1 VELRRIT
8 LTDSSCRTN
17 DNPGFT
23 LLEVLIAMA
32 ILGVGILSIGVAQL
46 SALKMS
52 SGSKHRSQ
60 AMYLAQDQLDEFLA
74 LPAGD
79 AALAAAVENNPD
91 PQGPVDID
99 PNDDD
104 LTTYSR
110 SWTIEPNLPAVGLTR
125 ITVRVEWEDGSNR
138 VGRLQLQGIR
148 GS

>member
-1 VELRRIT
+1 MLDSARRST
-8 LTDSSCRTN
+8 CD
-17 DNPGFT
+17 PGFT

-60 AMYLAQDQLDEFLA
+60 AMYLAQDQLDAFLA

-79 AALAAAVENNPD
+79 TILASAVVNNPD
-91 PQGPVDID
+91 PRGPVDID
-99 PNDDD
+99 PSDDD
-104 LTTYSR
+104 LTTYTR
-110 SWTIEPNLPAVGLTR
+110 SWTIEPNTPIVGMTR
-125 ITVRVEWEDGSNR
+125 ITIRVEWEDGSRRDGR
-138 VGRLQLQGIR
+138 VQLQGIR

>member
-1 VELRRIT
+1 M
-8 LTDSSCRTN
+8 TDSSCRTN

>member
-1 VELRRIT
+1 MELR
-8 LTDSSCRTN
+8 
-17 DNPGFT
+17 DNPMLENQQRSPCDPGFT

-46 SALKMS
+46 SALKIS

-60 AMYLAQDQLDEFLA
+60 AMYLAQDQLDAFLA

-79 AALAAAVENNPD
+79 AMLAAAVANILD

-99 PNDDD
+99 PSDDD
-104 LTTYSR
+104 LTSYTR
-110 SWTIEPNLPAVGLTR
+110 SWTIEPNSPTVGLTR
-125 ITVRVEWEDGSNR
+125 ITVRVEWEDGSRRDGR
-138 VGRLQLQGIR
+138 VQLQGIR

>member
-1 VELRRIT
+1 M
-8 LTDSSCRTN
+8 TDSSCRTN

-60 AMYLAQDQLDEFLA
+60 AMYLAQDQLDEILA

-91 PQGPVDID
+91 PRGPVDID
-99 PNDDD
+99 PSDDD